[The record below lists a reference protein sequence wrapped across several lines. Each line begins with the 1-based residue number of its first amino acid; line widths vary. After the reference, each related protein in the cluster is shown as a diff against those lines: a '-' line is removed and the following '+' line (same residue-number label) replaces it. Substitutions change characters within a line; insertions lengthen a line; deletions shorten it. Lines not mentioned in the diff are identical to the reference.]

1 MELNSTQAKVKQLE
15 SRLQVTEVS
24 NRALLEEVI
33 RLQND
38 LALSLRKS
46 FDSIQE
52 ERNARQLLENN
63 LRLQNESV
71 LQMNGRI
78 KRAEDSL
85 QEDRTAV
92 QSLIVYTRNLEQQ
105 TTQAQNELNS
115 KRDVHAQR
123 LDDQRAQ
130 IEDLLRSREG
140 LERNSIVLL
149 DEIKNVKS
157 RVDQEAANM
166 NVIGSELRTRVRRLE
181 DEGRAQVGFKPAFP
195 AG

>member
-52 ERNARQLLENN
+52 ERNARQLRENN